1 MLYCAVTRTDI
12 ISDYRQIRQV
22 TDILGEGES
31 N

>member
-1 MLYCAVTRTDI
+1 MLYCVVTRTDI

-22 TDILGEGES
+22 TDKLGEGES